1 LFSLYTVFVLVYQLL
16 FFSFLKKR
24 VFVFDET
31 HNATTMEVLEYLN
44 QQAKEERRQD
54 MFDQQIASPPSPSSP
69 VRGEVRQKYQG
80 PFLQIMRHGV
90 GQFVFDF
97 PSFNIG
103 YDVVITI
110 VVVKVNPSLYIH

>member
-1 LFSLYTVFVLVYQLL
+1 LSLFINSFF

-44 QQAKEERRQD
+44 QQAKQERRQD
-54 MFDQQIASPPSPSSP
+54 MFDQQIASSPPPL
-69 VRGEVRQKYQG
+69 GEFRQKYQG

-103 YDVVITI
+103 YVVVL
-110 VVVKVNPSLYIH
+110 VVVKVPP